1 MQPIVNGLEN
11 EYGSEIEFVKINIDD
26 PDSAAAK
33 QEYGFRYQPFFVLVS
48 ADGEVLQEPESIAA
62 GHVELSL
69 QRGEV
74 HATRRPNYH
83 RTRARELSLGNHG

>member
-1 MQPIVNGLEN
+1 MQPIVNGLES

-48 ADGEVLQEPESIAA
+48 ADGEVLQEWPGYTDAQQFEDAF
-62 GHVELSL
+62 
-69 QRGEV
+69 
-74 HATRRPNYH
+74 ATVLEN
-83 RTRARELSLGNHG
+83 

>member
-48 ADGEVLQEPESIAA
+48 ADGEVLQEWPGYTDAQQFEDAF
-62 GHVELSL
+62 
-69 QRGEV
+69 
-74 HATRRPNYH
+74 ATVLEN
-83 RTRARELSLGNHG
+83 